1 MDILSM
7 FLLLLV
13 TGIGLSGATGYL
25 IFGPLAYRH
34 LQDRKATVG
43 AHAFSP
49 AYLGF
54 LLQGRFRALQDR
66 NLNGLATPA
75 QVLLWCA
82 ISGAAGA
89 VLLLLVL

>member
-43 AHAFSP
+43 AHAFAP
-49 AYLGF
+49 AYLAYVF
-54 LLQGRFRALQDR
+54 RGRFRALGDR

-75 QVLLWCA
+75 QVLLWCSL
-82 ISGAAGA
+82 IGAGGSA
-89 VLLLLVL
+89 LLLLLR

>member
-43 AHAFSP
+43 GHAFSP
-49 AYLGF
+49 AYLAF
-54 LLQGRFRALQDR
+54 LLQGRFRGLQDR

-75 QVLLWCA
+75 QLLLSCA
-82 ISGAAGA
+82 IFGAVGA

>member
-1 MDILSM
+1 MGILSM

-13 TGIGLSGATGYL
+13 TGIGMSGATGYL

-43 AHAFSP
+43 ANAFAP
-49 AYLGF
+49 TYLAYIF
-54 LLQGRFRALQDR
+54 LGRFRGLGDR

-82 ISGAAGA
+82 AIGAAGSV
-89 VLLLLVL
+89 VLLLTR